1 MTSFRTSTE
10 FCLLVAVASIAY
22 DTNCKLD
29 RKGWVPKH
37 LPTSGGLTDNIIFKF
52 TVDSVAVKGWGSDC
66 GGHGEG
72 SSGCVWGGTSTANQP
87 QWKLHLQ
94 DVESLEL
101 HVSTAEEGD
110 TAALHGK
117 KENKKKKNTENTK
130 RNNPHRLPR
139 NHKGVIVGRPGR
151 SAAFP
156 VLTLN

>member
-1 MTSFRTSTE
+1 MAKSKWLHSERPQNSVCLWPSRRSRTTSTCNANWTEKAE
-10 FCLLVAVASIAY
+10 FR
-22 DTNCKLD
+22 N
-29 RKGWVPKH
+29 
-37 LPTSGGLTDNIIFKF
+37 TSRPP
-52 TVDSVAVKGWGSDC
+52 VDSQTILYSYLQWIQWKA
-66 GGHGEG
+66 GEATVEAMVRG
-72 SSGCVWGGTSTANQP
+72 LQGVCGGTSTANQP

-117 KENKKKKNTENTK
+117 KENKKKHCHK

-151 SAAFP
+151 SAAFSV
-156 VLTLN
+156 VL